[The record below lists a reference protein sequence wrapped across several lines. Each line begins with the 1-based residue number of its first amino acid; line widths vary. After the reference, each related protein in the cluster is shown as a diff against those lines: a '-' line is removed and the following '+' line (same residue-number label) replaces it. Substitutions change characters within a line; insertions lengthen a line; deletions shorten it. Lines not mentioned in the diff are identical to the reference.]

1 MSDDR
6 LSNLGVLSIES
17 RRAKALNQDEFADI
31 FAKKT
36 QKSFRIQLM

>member
-17 RRAKALNQDEFADI
+17 RAKALNLDEFADL
-31 FAKKT
+31 FA
-36 QKSFRIQLM
+36 